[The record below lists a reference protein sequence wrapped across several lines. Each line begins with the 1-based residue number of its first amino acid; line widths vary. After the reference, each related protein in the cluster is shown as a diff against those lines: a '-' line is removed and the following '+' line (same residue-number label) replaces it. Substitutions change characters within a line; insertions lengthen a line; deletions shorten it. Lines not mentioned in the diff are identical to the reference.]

1 MNRTRIPLWLT
12 LLLAGLLAGCGGTEN
27 GGTRHSDSGLEIVEL
42 TVGTET
48 VTAEI
53 ADTPETRSRGL
64 MHRETLPDDHGMIFV
79 YPTAGPLS
87 FWMKNTPLPLDIAFI
102 REDGTIV
109 SIRAMAPQS
118 LRSHRTPSPVPY
130 ALEMNQGWFEEH
142 GIGVGDTVTGLPAME
157 TAE

>member
-1 MNRTRIPLWLT
+1 MNRTRIPLWLV

-27 GGTRHSDSGLEIVEL
+27 GDTRHSDSGLETIEL

-64 MHRETLPDDHGMIFV
+64 MYREALRADHGMLFV
-79 YPTAGPLS
+79 YPSPRIVS
-87 FWMKNTPLPLDIAFI
+87 FWMKNTSLPLDIAFI

-109 SIRAMAPQS
+109 GISAMAPQS
-118 LRSHRTPSPVPY
+118 LRSHPSPSPVPY
-130 ALEMNQGWFEEH
+130 ALEMNQGWFSEH
-142 GIGVGDTVTGLPAME
+142 DIGIGDRVGNLPPTGS
-157 TAE
+157 AE